1 MRCTRQLESLALR
14 RGYRLVA
21 GVDEVGRGA
30 LFGPVVAAA
39 VILDP
44 ERRIRGL
51 NDSKQVEPQRR
62 EQLAALIRETALAVA
77 VAAVDAAR
85 IDQMNIYQASRLAM
99 RQAVEALATQPDFL
113 LIDALHLDL
122 PLPQQP
128 LIKGDCRSASIAAA
142 SIIAK
147 VERDAWMRAWDA
159 AFPHYQLAH
168 HKGYATPEHLAALAT
183 YGPSPLH
190 RYSFASVAAVSRF
203 PQPENENEYYARGL
217 FDD

>member
-1 MRCTRQLESLALR
+1 MRCTRHFETLALR
-14 RGYRLVA
+14 RGYRLIA

-30 LFGPVVAAA
+30 LFGAVVAAA

-44 ERRIRGL
+44 ERHIRGL
-51 NDSKQVEPQRR
+51 NDSKQVEPRRR
-62 EQLAALIRETALAVA
+62 EELAAVIRQKARAVA

-99 RQAVEALATQPDFL
+99 RQAVEALAAQPDFL

-122 PLPQQP
+122 PLPQQS

-142 SIIAK
+142 SIVAK
-147 VERDAWMRAWDA
+147 VERDAWMREWDG

-168 HKGYATPEHLAALAT
+168 HKGYATPEHLAALALH
-183 YGPSPLH
+183 GPSPLH
-190 RYSFASVAAVSRF
+190 RHSFASVAAVAKF
-203 PQPENENEYYARGL
+203 PQALDIDTYQKGL